1 VAKLIFETALN
12 QKGKPVNSQKNH
24 SNAGSPNLSIVFSFR
39 NEEEVLP
46 ELIRR
51 TRMVL
56 KEEVSKGN
64 LSSYE
69 LIFVNDASF
78 DDSLTIL
85 TEQAKGDNS
94 IRIINMSRCFGVSPC
109 VLAGMERTSGDLI
122 IYMDTDLQDPPEII
136 PELLQSWRDEGDV
149 EVVHTIR
156 LSRLGESRIKLFI
169 TGIGYYILNKFSIIY
184 LPVEAGDFKLLTRRA
199 VDHLLQLRENHPFV
213 RGLICWIGFKQ
224 SYVKYHRQSRFAGK
238 TKFFVLGLKVLNN
251 FFGSALIAFSSAPL
265 KIASCLGLLAIFA
278 DFIIMGAVFL
288 QMIQGEPIPEWTAL
302 MIVVL
307 FLGGIQL
314 FCIGIMG
321 LYLNSV
327 YEQSKNRPNYI
338 IDSTVGFPDG
348 ALKRAVLRVRG
359 MIS

>member
-1 VAKLIFETALN
+1 
-12 QKGKPVNSQKNH
+12 VNSQKNH

-51 TRMVL
+51 TKIVL
-56 KEEVSKGN
+56 QEELSKGN

-69 LIFVNDASF
+69 LIFVDDAST

-85 TEQAKGDNS
+85 KEHAKGDNS
-94 IRIINMSRCFGVSPC
+94 IRILNMSRCFGVSPC
-109 VLAGMERTSGDLI
+109 VLAGMECASGDLI
-122 IYMDTDLQDPPEII
+122 IYMDTDLQDPPEVI
-136 PELLQSWRDEGDV
+136 PELLQSWRDENGV

-156 LSRLGESRIKLFI
+156 LSRQGESRIKLFI
-169 TGIGYYILNKFSIIY
+169 TRIGYYILNKFSIIY

-199 VDHLLQLRENHPFV
+199 VDQLVQLRENHPFV
-213 RGLICWIGFKQ
+213 RGLVCWIGFKQ
-224 SYVKYHRQSRFAGK
+224 SYVQYHRRPRFAGK
-238 TKFFVLGLKVLNN
+238 TKFHVLGLKVLNN

-265 KIASCLGLLAIFA
+265 KIASCLGLFAIFA
-278 DFIIMGAVFL
+278 DFIIMGAAL
-288 QMIQGEPIPEWTAL
+288 WQMVQGEPVPGWTAL

-307 FLGGIQL
+307 FIGGIQL

-338 IDSTVGFPDG
+338 IDNVFGFPDG
-348 ALKRAVLRVRG
+348 ALKRHNSIRCHF
-359 MIS
+359 